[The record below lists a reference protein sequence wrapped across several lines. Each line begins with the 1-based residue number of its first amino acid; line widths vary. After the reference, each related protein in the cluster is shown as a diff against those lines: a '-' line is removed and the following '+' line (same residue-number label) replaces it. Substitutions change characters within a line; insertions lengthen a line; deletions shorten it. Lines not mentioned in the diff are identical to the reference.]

1 MGEVTNAVAYRE
13 SYAGMRRRAGTGRRS
28 VDVSGRV
35 SYGD

>member
-1 MGEVTNAVAYRE
+1 MSEVTNAVVYRE
-13 SYAGMRRRAGTGRRS
+13 SYTGMRRRADTGWRS